1 MKDEDSLSEKES
13 LALITSM
20 IQKAKNSYHDSGTAS
35 LLWGSAVTIAS
46 FISYLQLEF
55 DFRIGFDIWL
65 IVLAAF
71 IPQMFISI
79 RQRKTRQFQ
88 SPTDAAINA
97 VWLTYALTIFGLTF
111 YQNIVPGVT
120 NALIKAEGW
129 NMMKH
134 YIDGNKP
141 DEIINPFPPSL
152 YSIYILVYAVP
163 TLVTGIVK
171 KFKPMIIGAIVAYIL
186 FVCSCFTPVKYDMLF
201 GAIAAIACWLIPGL
215 ILRNRYNRQKG
226 VHV

>member
-1 MKDEDSLSEKES
+1 MNNEEKLSEKES

-35 LLWGSAVTIAS
+35 LLWGSAVTVAS
-46 FISYLQLEF
+46 FVTYLQLQF
-55 DFRIGFDIWL
+55 DFEIGFDIWL
-65 IVLAAF
+65 IVFAAF
-71 IPQMFISI
+71 IPQIFISI

-88 SPTDAAINA
+88 SHTDTAINA
-97 VWLTYALTIFGLTF
+97 VWLTYTLTIFGLSL

-120 NALIKAEGW
+120 NELIKAEGW

-134 YIDGNKP
+134 YNDVSKP
-141 DEIINPFPPSL
+141 DELLKPFTPSL
-152 YSIYILVYAVP
+152 YSIYILIYAIP

-171 KFKPMIIGAIVAYIL
+171 KFKPMIIGSVIAYVL
-186 FVCSCFTPVKYDMLF
+186 FVCSCFTAVKYDMLF
-201 GAIAAIACWLIPGL
+201 GAIAALACWFVPGL